1 MSKKY
6 PFYGHDDGL
15 VIDGP
20 DTGFAERPMTA
31 AELAARE
38 PALKIARDIYRHAN
52 QAGVC
57 YAEIWRTIADAF
69 DGPQAPIAQLTIN
82 QAGEIA
88 GTLMYAPGLPP
99 GDHDLYCEPEA
110 VAPYLRAQPAEQ
122 K

>member
-6 PFYGHDDGL
+6 PFFGHDDGL

-69 DGPQAPIAQLTIN
+69 ENPKPDQ
-82 QAGEIA
+82 
-88 GTLMYAPGLPP
+88 
-99 GDHDLYCEPEA
+99 PEGN
-110 VAPYLRAQPAEQ
+110 PT
-122 K
+122 

>member
-31 AELAARE
+31 AELAARA

-57 YAEIWRTIADAF
+57 YAEIWRIIADAF
-69 DGPQAPIAQLTIN
+69 EAKPDQPE
-82 QAGEIA
+82 GES
-88 GTLMYAPGLPP
+88 
-99 GDHDLYCEPEA
+99 
-110 VAPYLRAQPAEQ
+110 
-122 K
+122 

>member
-1 MSKKY
+1 MGNKY

-20 DTGFAERPMTA
+20 DTGFVERPMTA

-57 YAEIWRTIADAF
+57 YAEIWRIIADAF
-69 DGPQAPIAQLTIN
+69 EQHAEALRLVRPFIAEDFPNGPDGDSCATPKYREAYKALVR
-82 QAGEIA
+82 AL
-88 GTLMYAPGLPP
+88 GTTQPGAN
-99 GDHDLYCEPEA
+99 ES
-110 VAPYLRAQPAEQ
+110 
-122 K
+122 

>member
-1 MSKKY
+1 MSKNY

-57 YAEIWRTIADAF
+57 YAEIWRTIADAYEARGA
-69 DGPQAPIAQLTIN
+69 DQ
-82 QAGEIA
+82 
-88 GTLMYAPGLPP
+88 PG
-99 GDHDLYCEPEA
+99 C
-110 VAPYLRAQPAEQ
+110 AE
-122 K
+122 